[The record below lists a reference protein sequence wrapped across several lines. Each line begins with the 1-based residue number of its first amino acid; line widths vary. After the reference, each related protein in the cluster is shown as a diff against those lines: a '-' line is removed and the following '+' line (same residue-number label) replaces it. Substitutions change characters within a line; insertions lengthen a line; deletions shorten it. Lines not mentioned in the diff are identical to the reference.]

1 MLGYCVMTVSEIK
14 FKYDNIR
21 PHRSVSLNSNQE
33 RLDSYVE

>member
-21 PHRSVSLNSNQE
+21 PHRSGIIKL
-33 RLDSYVE
+33 